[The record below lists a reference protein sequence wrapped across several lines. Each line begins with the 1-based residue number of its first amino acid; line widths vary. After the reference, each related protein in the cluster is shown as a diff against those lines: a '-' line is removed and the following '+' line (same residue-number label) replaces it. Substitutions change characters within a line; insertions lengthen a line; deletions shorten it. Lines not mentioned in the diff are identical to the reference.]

1 MIDDEYKV
9 WLLECN
15 ATPSLSESNP
25 FLSSLLH
32 RMIGPLLLIL
42 DDLFKVTVD
51 KAFPPPTESQ
61 QTHFN
66 SSKYSLLDYPAHE
79 CLW

>member
-25 FLSSLLH
+25 FLSTLLH

-51 KAFPPPTESQ
+51 KSFPVKDLSAESQ
-61 QTHFN
+61 
-66 SSKYSLLDYPAHE
+66 YRLLDYPNDE
-79 CLW
+79 LLW